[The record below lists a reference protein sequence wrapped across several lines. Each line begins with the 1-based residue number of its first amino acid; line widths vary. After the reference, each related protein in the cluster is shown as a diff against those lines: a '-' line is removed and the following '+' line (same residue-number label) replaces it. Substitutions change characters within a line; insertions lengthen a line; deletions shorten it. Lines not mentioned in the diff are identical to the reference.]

1 MRLYRKLC
9 IGAVLVGMT
18 LACPALSWADT
29 AGCKALVQAA
39 ATGKAAQIKTD
50 DAMIQQPESVTKFT
64 CLGNF
69 FNGLGLDVLT
79 NGLDIASIAQSAM
92 GKICNE
98 LSSVWDN
105 LESATQC
112 GLNVSSFD
120 DNFNL
125 GLGAGS
131 ICPTLD
137 FGGGGDTLI
146 NTGVNTGG
154 TSSYSDGA
162 NSYDVNGS
170 LQLPDGYSLGD
181 ASQAFGLSGGT
192 L

>member
-1 MRLYRKLC
+1 MMRLQKLC
-9 IGAVLVGMT
+9 IYGAMIGMS
-18 LACPALSWADT
+18 LASPSLSWAD
-29 AGCKALVQAA
+29 ASGCKALVQAA

-79 NGLDIASIAQSAM
+79 NGLDISSIAQSAM
-92 GKICNE
+92 GKICDE
-98 LSSVWDN
+98 LSNVWDT
-105 LESATQC
+105 LESAAQC

-131 ICPTLD
+131 ICPTLN
-137 FGGGGDTLI
+137 FGGGGDELI
-146 NTGVNTGG
+146 NTGVNSSG
-154 TSSYSDGA
+154 TSSYSDGR